1 MEKYCPSCR
10 TLISDPGTSD
20 MLKYAKFWRDNKCY
34 ICDTALIIPKSSQP
48 TSLSTTPSETTYQ
61 TPNKKRIRWG
71 WIVFAVVIIFIIYLI
86 STIEDLKVAVN
97 TLKNDDSSVLW
108 ITNEESIPI
117 KLLELEI
124 NGDYILKDFPDS
136 DDTYMNEYLI
146 GRGKKYIHPEEKI
159 MIFTK
164 YFYDSD
170 GKKFDSYNTVFT
182 KIKVS
187 AEVGNDLRFFIGKP

>member
-1 MEKYCPSCR
+1 MEKYCPNCR

-20 MLKYAKFWRDNKCY
+20 MLRYAKFWRDNKCY

-48 TSLSTTPSETTYQ
+48 NSFSTAPNETTYQ
-61 TPNKKRIRWG
+61 TPNKKKIRWG
-71 WIVFAVVIIFIIYLI
+71 WIVFVAVIIFVIYLI
-86 STIEDLKVAVN
+86 STMEDLKVGVN
-97 TLKNDDSSVLW
+97 TLKNGDSSVLW
-108 ITNEESIPI
+108 ITNEESVPI
-117 KLLELEI
+117 KLIEVEI
-124 NGDYILKDFPDS
+124 NDSYILKKFPENS
-136 DDTYMNEYLI
+136 DKYMNEYLI
-146 GRGKKYIHPEEKI
+146 GRGKLYIQPSEKL
-159 MIFTK
+159 MLFTK